1 MGASLLAR
9 LEAWY
14 ERRSASLNSA
24 GALRKAAWLVPFVFG
39 LLSVLLGQDDGWD
52 MKNYHLY
59 APFAAL
65 HGRLGFDLAPGQFQ
79 GYFNPTLDMLYYLL
93 VQALPGPVTGFIMG
107 ALHGLN
113 FVLLLAIGR
122 AALPH
127 LPAAD
132 RCRVP
137 LLLALCGICG
147 VGFLSELG
155 NSMGDNLTSLFVL
168 GAVWLLM
175 HRWEALPAARGVGIA
190 LVAGLLMGLGTGL
203 KLTNATHAIGLC
215 VALLVV
221 PGAWWLRL
229 RLAFGFGVGV
239 LAGMAVTAGWW
250 FLKMWQLFG
259 NPLFPQFNNLFRS
272 PLAAQIGVID
282 NDHLPR
288 SIWEALAWPLVFTA
302 QFERVSELVF
312 RQLIWPVVYVLCVVL
327 LVRLLMRRSGVPAG
341 RERFLVVFFV
351 VAFLAWMKLFGIHRY
366 LVPVELLAPL
376 VAWILLHA
384 LFAQARARRA
394 AGWLLTVCALTVF
407 PFGTWGHTPWA
418 SRSFHAD
425 VPAFARPEQT
435 VIVTA
440 LVHPPS
446 GWMVEFF
453 PRPIRFASVGD
464 GFPASDAWRARIR
477 AALGERSGPHYI
489 LMQGAK
495 NYEESRLAQRIRWAD
510 MLGLM
515 DDARSCARLH
525 KITRKVRLRVQL
537 APAAAT
543 PPGKACTLELQPK
556 YRRDLAAENADIR
569 ARADTVLA
577 RYGLRMRQEACIT
590 RNAWIGAEPMPYM
603 LCPMAPVSP
612 QP

>member
-1 MGASLLAR
+1 MGTPLLAR

-14 ERRSASLNSA
+14 GRRSASLNSA
-24 GALRKAAWLVPFVFG
+24 GAMRKAAWLAPFVFG

-59 APFAAL
+59 APFAVL
-65 HGRLGFDLAPGQFQ
+65 HDRLGFDLAPGQFQ
-79 GYFNPTLDMLYYLL
+79 GYFNPTLDLLYYLL
-93 VQALPGPVTGFIMG
+93 VHALPGPVAGFVMG

-113 FVLLLAIGR
+113 LVLLLAIGR

-127 LPAAD
+127 LPPVD
-132 RCRVP
+132 RFRVP

-168 GAVWLLM
+168 AAVWLLLR
-175 HRWEALPAARGVGIA
+175 RWDGLVVPGGIRIA
-190 LVAGLLMGLGTGL
+190 LCAGVLMGLGTGL
-203 KLTNATHAIGLC
+203 KLTNATHAVGLC

-229 RLAFGFGVGV
+229 RLACGFGIGV
-239 LAGMAVTAGWW
+239 LAGIAVTAGWW

-259 NPLFPQFNNLFRS
+259 NPLFPQFNNLFKS

-288 SIWEALAWPLVFTA
+288 SVWEALAWPLVFTA

-312 RQLIWPVVYVLCVVL
+312 RQLIWTVVYLLCVAL
-327 LVRLLMRRSGVPAG
+327 LVRMLRRRGGVPAG
-341 RERFLVVFFV
+341 RERFLVVFFA

-366 LVPVELLAPL
+366 LVPIELLAPL

-384 LFAQARARRA
+384 LLAQPRARRL
-394 AGWLLTVCALTVF
+394 AGWVLTVCALVVF

-418 SRSFHAD
+418 SRSFQAD
-425 VPAFARPEQT
+425 VPVFERPEQT
-435 VIVTA
+435 VIV
-440 LVHPPS
+440 
-446 GWMVEFF
+446 EFF
-453 PRPIRFASVGD
+453 PRQIRFASIGD

-477 AALGERSGPHYI
+477 AALDDRSGPHYI

-495 NYEESRLAQRIRWAD
+495 NYEESRLAQRLRWAD
-510 MLGLM
+510 NLGLL
-515 DDARSCARLH
+515 DDARGCARLQ
-525 KITRKVRLRVQL
+525 KITRTVRLRVQL
-537 APAAAT
+537 APPEAT
-543 PPGKACTLELQPK
+543 PAGKACTLELQPK
-556 YRRDLAAENADIR
+556 YRRDLAAENGDIR
-569 ARADTVLA
+569 ARAGTVLVQ
-577 RYGLRMRQEACIT
+577 YGLRMRDEACVT
-590 RNAWIGAEPMPYM
+590 RNGWIGAEPMPYM
-603 LCPMAPVSP
+603 LCPLERTARP
-612 QP
+612 